1 MTGPEIMTE
10 TASPARVRL
19 AVADVLYGHRVCPAE
34 VDGFNVVHFSNYLR
48 WVSAALMELFEKAG
62 LGPGRFSD
70 GTVEIRVG
78 RAQMAYMASARLGDT
93 IEASIRS
100 VEFDR
105 SSMILGCAVHSG
117 GRVLTRGRLTIAFV
131 QSATGA
137 LTPVPDEVR
146 AALARGRAA

>member
-1 MTGPEIMTE
+1 MTGSEIIAE
-10 TASPARVRL
+10 AAPPARVRL
-19 AVADVLYGHRVCPAE
+19 AVADVLYSHRVCPAE

-62 LGPGRFSD
+62 LGPGRFCD

-78 RAQMAYMASARLGDT
+78 RAQMAYVSSARLGDP

-105 SSMILGCAVHSG
+105 SSMILGCAVQAN
-117 GRVLTRGRLTIAFV
+117 GRVLSRGRLTIAFV
-131 QSATGA
+131 LSATGA